1 MLGVTSGKLTA
12 KTLAQ
17 FDQQNENPKVK
28 GSQSVAETMKST
40 LSILSIRPK
49 DETPDEKKGRKKA
62 LKEYRKV
69 IFICSLLSM
78 VSMV

>member
-1 MLGVTSGKLTA
+1 MLDVTSGKLTA
-12 KTLAQ
+12 RTLAQ
-17 FDQQNENPKVK
+17 FDQQNENSKVK

-49 DETPDEKKGRKKA
+49 DETPDEKRERKKA

-69 IFICSLLSM
+69 IFTCF
-78 VSMV
+78 